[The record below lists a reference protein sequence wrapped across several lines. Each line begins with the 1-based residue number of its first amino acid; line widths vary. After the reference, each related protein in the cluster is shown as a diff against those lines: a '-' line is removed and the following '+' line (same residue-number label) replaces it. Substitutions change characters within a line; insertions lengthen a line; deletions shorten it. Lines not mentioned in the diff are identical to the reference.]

1 MVTNMK
7 ILIALC
13 YVILIADVL
22 LSFYLVT
29 RHNFRFAAL
38 GGIGALIMVALLGIL
53 HRYLRVQTIIESCS
67 VPEDED
73 DEQTGN
79 E

>member
-22 LSFYLVT
+22 LSFYLMT

-38 GGIGALIMVALLGIL
+38 GGVGALIMVALLGIL
-53 HRYLRVQTIIESCS
+53 HRHLRVQTIIESSS
-67 VPEDED
+67 VPEDEEG
-73 DEQTGN
+73 DE
-79 E
+79 